1 MKNQTVLIRHIEDS
15 FGPLWFSATEAW
27 ENLFRTYEGVDR
39 DSMRKTIEGLVDHG
53 FLERTDTPGEHLE
66 YRLTEKAGVFRKLP
80 EVPVPQAKPESS
92 LNERM
97 LEFKQA
103 LERSQAPY
111 ADPAQKVIDRALIVD
126 YARRSEYEKYRK
138 FMRVPRRDMS
148 RQH

>member
-1 MKNQTVLIRHIEDS
+1 MKNDMVLIRHIEDC

-27 ENLFRTYEGVDR
+27 ENLFRTYEGVDKE
-39 DSMRKTIEGLVDHG
+39 SMRKTVESLWNQG
-53 FLERTDTPGEHLE
+53 FLERTDTPGDHRE
-66 YRLTEKAGVFRKLP
+66 YRLTEKAGVFRKP
-80 EVPVPQAKPESS
+80 AEVPVPQAKPESS

-126 YARRSEYEKYRK
+126 YARRSEYERYRK
-138 FMRVPRRDMS
+138 FMRVPHRDTSRR
-148 RQH
+148 